1 MEKYIS
7 TKPTQ
12 KDGRV
17 KNLKAENKKLLDEVS
32 KLRNEIK
39 SFKES
44 NKVSCNML
52 HKQSEI
58 IRELKSNIC
67 DLKDELKCTTSDSN
81 ATKKAFDKM
90 EENYN
95 KHMEIAENEIKRLNQ
110 IIFYLETK
118 CLKVFE

>member
-52 HKQSEI
+52 HKQSDI

-67 DLKDELKCTTSDSN
+67 DLKDEHN
-81 ATKKAFDKM
+81 
-90 EENYN
+90 N
-95 KHMEIAENEIKRLNQ
+95 HMEVAENEIKRLNQ

>member
-1 MEKYIS
+1 MS
-7 TKPTQ
+7 NTTTKQTI

-17 KNLKAENKKLLDEVS
+17 RNLKAENRKLLDEVS

-44 NKVSCNML
+44 NKISTNML
-52 HKQSEI
+52 HNQSDT
-58 IRELKSNIC
+58 IRELKSNIY
-67 DLKDELKCTTSDSN
+67 DLKDELKCITSDSN

-90 EENYN
+90 EEHYN
-95 KHMEIAENEIKRLNQ
+95 KHMDIAENEIKRLNQ

-118 CLKVFE
+118 CLKGFE